1 MRYGAG
7 VHGVRVQVRDFR
19 ESDYP
24 VWARLYNS
32 VYPGTPKG
40 EAELRYLDARF
51 RPPYL
56 QRRLVA
62 EVQDRLVGW
71 SDYAQHAAS
80 YHPQRFSVGLGALS
94 EDVRTTLYDALLD
107 QVQAH
112 RPTELKTEVDEAQAD
127 FFSVRGFRE
136 VKRNWTLYLDLSAF
150 DETVHIGRLEV
161 LKTQGYSFS
170 SFAELERTPEGTFAL
185 FELLRELVADVPS
198 AVPRQPWSFEEF
210 LRHRQ
215 DSPILFPEGSLVVRQ
230 GETLVGVSELKR
242 AAEASGLMT
251 SLTGVRKEFR
261 GRGLALAAKA
271 QTLLQAKALGFA
283 GVSTQNASSNLRM
296 LALNEG
302 LGFKKTRTLVELV
315 KVS

>member
-1 MRYGAG
+1 M
-7 VHGVRVQVRDFR
+7 QLRDFQS
-19 ESDYP
+19 SDYP
-24 VWARLYNS
+24 AWTTLYNS
-32 VYPGTPKG
+32 VYPGTPRS
-40 EAELRYLDARF
+40 EAELRYLDERF
-51 RPPYL
+51 RPPCL
-56 QRRLVA
+56 HRRWVA
-62 EVQDRLVGW
+62 EVQTGLVGW

-80 YHPQRFSVGLGALS
+80 YHPGRFSVELGARS
-94 EDVRTTLYDALLD
+94 EDIRAVLYDALLD
-107 QVQAH
+107 GLQAH
-112 RPTELKTEVDEAQAD
+112 RPTELKTEVDEARAG
-127 FFSVRGFRE
+127 FFLARGFRE
-136 VKRNWTLYLDLSAF
+136 VKRNWTLYLDLGAF
-150 DETVHIGRLEV
+150 DESVHLQRLGALEA
-161 LKTQGYSFS
+161 QGYSFS

-185 FELLRELVADVPS
+185 FELLRELVTEVPS
-198 AVPRQPWSFEEF
+198 SAPRQPWSFEQF

-242 AAEASGLMT
+242 TAESGVLMT
-251 SLTGVRKEFR
+251 SLTGVQRDFR

-315 KVS
+315 RLS